1 MARAE
6 PAEGSGAAYLL
17 ALLADA
23 GIDTIFGYPG
33 GAVLPLYDALARQD
47 RIRHVL
53 VRHEQA
59 AIHAAEGYARASGRI
74 GVALVTSGPGA
85 TNTITGLT
93 DALMDSVPVLCI
105 AGQVNRALL
114 GTDGFQEANTI
125 ALSRAATK
133 YNVAVRRPGE
143 LGPMLR
149 RCLHLA
155 TAGRPGPVLIDLP
168 KDVQAMVAPDHVFE
182 DEIAALTVRPVPSP
196 DLALIAQVAA
206 LLAEAR
212 RPLIYS
218 GGGVI
223 NSGPRA
229 AALLRRFAQ
238 ATGAPVTSTLMGLG
252 AFPASDPQWLGMP
265 GMHGTYEANLAMHGC
280 DLMLCVGAR
289 FDDRVTG
296 RVADFAPHAKKVHID
311 VDPSEIGKIVAVDV
325 GVVGDAADV
334 LDALCDAVAP
344 PAPGA
349 LDGWWATIGE
359 WRGAE
364 CLAYEQPATGAI
376 LPQHAIRRLHELTH
390 RREPII
396 STEVGQHQMWAA
408 QHVGFDA
415 PNRWLTSGGLGTMG
429 YGLPAAIGAQIAFPG
444 ALVIDIAGEASVQM
458 NIQELATAVQYGLP
472 VKLFILNNG
481 HMGMVRQWQQ
491 LHHGGVYSESV
502 STVLP
507 DFVRLAEAYGW
518 TGLRIEE
525 VVDLDAGI
533 LRMIDTPGPVL
544 VDCRVAPLANC
555 YPMMP
560 SGAAHNEI
568 LLG

>member
-1 MARAE
+1 MSAVVAPAPQAE
-6 PAEGSGAAYLL
+6 PAPGNGAAYLL
-17 ALLADA
+17 ALLADS
-23 GIDTIFGYPG
+23 GVDTIFGYPG

-155 TAGRPGPVLIDLP
+155 TEGRPGPVLIDLP
-168 KDVQAMVAPDHVFE
+168 KDVQAMVASGHLFE
-182 DEIAALTVRPVPSP
+182 DEVAPLTARPVPPP
-196 DLALIAQVAA
+196 DPALIAKAVA
-206 LLAEAR
+206 LLAAAR

-223 NSGPRA
+223 NAGPRA

-238 ATGAPVTSTLMGLG
+238 TTGAPVTSTLMGLG
-252 AFPASDPQWLGMP
+252 AFPASNPQWLGMP

-280 DLMLCVGAR
+280 DLMLCIGAR

-296 RVADFAPHAKKVHID
+296 RVADFAPHAKKVHVD
-311 VDPSEIGKIVAVDV
+311 VDPSEIGKIVAVDL
-325 GVVGDAADV
+325 GIVGDAADV
-334 LDALCDAVAP
+334 LEALCDALP
-344 PAPGA
+344 PPEPGA

-359 WRGAE
+359 WRAAE
-364 CLAYEQPATGAI
+364 CLSYE
-376 LPQHAIRRLHELTH
+376 
-390 RREPII
+390 
-396 STEVGQHQMWAA
+396 
-408 QHVGFDA
+408 
-415 PNRWLTSGGLGTMG
+415 
-429 YGLPAAIGAQIAFPG
+429 
-444 ALVIDIAGEASVQM
+444 
-458 NIQELATAVQYGLP
+458 
-472 VKLFILNNG
+472 
-481 HMGMVRQWQQ
+481 
-491 LHHGGVYSESV
+491 
-502 STVLP
+502 
-507 DFVRLAEAYGW
+507 
-518 TGLRIEE
+518 
-525 VVDLDAGI
+525 
-533 LRMIDTPGPVL
+533 
-544 VDCRVAPLANC
+544 
-555 YPMMP
+555 
-560 SGAAHNEI
+560 
-568 LLG
+568 